1 MVHAVDNDRGGF
13 FRTYVYNGLV
23 QPVIDLFQT
32 MSKGRPHARARSMPL
47 GSSYLGAWLGALAV
61 LENVQRKN

>member
-1 MVHAVDNDRGGF
+1 MVHSVDNDGGGGF

-32 MSKGRPHARARSMPL
+32 MSKGRPHGMRLVLCVMLVNMVFYYSTIQ
-47 GSSYLGAWLGALAV
+47 GGA
-61 LENVQRKN
+61 KFY